1 MEFFL
6 IKKVNKHMKNTKLTT
21 TTLIIA
27 LLAWALTGHAQISS
41 DGLLPEANRDFQF
54 DYSPIEPQKFDSFAA
69 AAAWADVVA
78 IAQVMNIDY
87 EKTRE
92 LNAKGQAF
100 LTVRVP
106 YKGVQKDELLI
117 VSSKGFDSHVCY
129 YPEREDEGRRFLVF
143 LKQSKND
150 GEYHGFNPY
159 CQIQVLL
166 TDLGQY
172 ALRYPLDVDF
182 EVADDLVQDLQFND
196 PHAVIDATEWTNIRR
211 EQHQQQY
218 GTTLSE
224 DSDMFQKY
232 FYLTYSQG
240 IMMYEIR
247 KLMNIPITQRIHSKQ
262 M

>member
-1 MEFFL
+1 MEL
-6 IKKVNKHMKNTKLTT
+6 LLQKTVNKRMKYNQKLKNF
-21 TTLIIA
+21 TTLI
-27 LLAWALTGHAQISS
+27 LLMVTLAVLAQEST

-54 DYSPIEPQKFDSFAA
+54 DYSQLLPVKFDSFEAVA
-69 AAAWADVVA
+69 DWADVVA
-78 IAQVMNIDY
+78 IAQVINIDY
-87 EKTRE
+87 EKTPE

-117 VSSKGFDSHVCY
+117 VSSKGFEDHVCY
-129 YPEREDEGRRFLVF
+129 YPEREDEGQRFLVF
-143 LKQSKND
+143 LKKSNND

-159 CQIQVLL
+159 CQLQVLL

-172 ALRYPLDVDF
+172 ALRYPMDVEF
-182 EVADDLVQDLQFND
+182 EVTDSLVQDIQFND

-211 EQHQQQY
+211 EEHQKAHF
-218 GTTLSE
+218 TKLTE

-232 FYLTYSQG
+232 FYLTYTRG
-240 IMMYEIR
+240 VMMYEVR
-247 KLMNIPITQRIHSKQ
+247 KLMNIPVTQRIHSKQ